1 MRGWRATAVALLLVA
16 SAGYGQGQGPGS
28 VTITTAA
35 PLSFGSLTGAGG
47 GSVTI
52 APDGGRTAAG
62 VFPVGGTFGP
72 ASFTVTMTQGNPH
85 YMITLPAT
93 ATLTTSGGATM
104 TVDSFQSNP
113 ATQGRAQPPARTD
126 TLTVGATL
134 RVAPS
139 QQPGAYNGMFQLT
152 VNL

>member
-1 MRGWRATAVALLLVA
+1 M
-16 SAGYGQGQGPGS
+16 
-28 VTITTAA
+28 
-35 PLSFGSLTGAGG
+35 
-47 GSVTI
+47 TI
-52 APDGGRTAAG
+52 APDGTRTASG
-62 VFPVGGTFGP
+62 VFPLGGAFGP

-93 ATLTTSGGATM
+93 ATLMSASGATM
-104 TVDSFQSNP
+104 TIDTFQSEP
-113 ATQGRAQPPARTD
+113 ATQGRLQPPARTG

-139 QQPGAYNGMFQLT
+139 QQPGSYSGMFQLM